1 MGLFDNALIEK
12 EVQISLAENLL
23 IDLCGEIEAM
33 HEDLMQAMNSHGI
46 DSVATCIELII
57 NRLSSSKKYVDLDV
71 NPIKYDSDFK
81 KFKFVTVIKNNLYV
95 VIRTGALYQL
105 HQYYNTD
112 KSVISRFQS
121 ENKGE
126 IFVTLDRCLRITK
139 SKFKPHE
146 RL

>member
-1 MGLFDNALIEK
+1 MGLFDNTLIEK

-71 NPIKYDSDFK
+71 KPTKYDSDF

-95 VIRTGALYQL
+95 VIRTGAIYQL

-126 IFVTLDRCLRITK
+126 IFVTLDGCLRIIK
-139 SKFKPHE
+139 RKFKPYE